1 MSKNTI
7 ESIEEKISYID
18 LCSYE
23 LGNYTLQLIN
33 RLTKREEI
41 YNIEIIE

>member
-1 MSKNTI
+1 MNRNTI

-18 LCSYE
+18 LSSYE
-23 LGNYTLQLIN
+23 LENYALQLIN